1 MNAQQLHQ
9 QGRKAGEAG
18 NYQEAIELFEQAHQ
32 ADPQWPYPLYDI
44 AYTYLLQEE
53 YEKAYE
59 YYKKTEALSPDGF
72 FTTKTA
78 LWTLDREQGGDFAPG
93 LYRAYLQSEWLPD
106 NQRLSVLQQMIE
118 RYPDFAPAYKGLLAL
133 YRSPETRWDLIEK
146 ALDLDDMDDETYGIL
161 IVNKALI
168 LQFGQQPED
177 CQRLINAYLAS
188 PRATAAGR
196 ALANSIIS

>member
-1 MNAQQLHQ
+1 MQAQELHQ
-9 QGRKAGEAG
+9 QGRKAGEQGA
-18 NYQEAIELFEQAHQ
+18 YQEAIAFFEQAHQ
-32 ADPQWPYPLYDI
+32 VDPNWPYPLYDL
-44 AYTYLLQEE
+44 AYTYLLQED

-59 YYKKTEALSPDGF
+59 YYKKTEQLAPDGF

-78 LWTLDREQGGDFAPG
+78 LWTLDREQSGAFAAG

-118 RYPDFAPAYKGLLAL
+118 RFPTFAPAYKGLLAL

-146 ALDLDDMDDETYGIL
+146 ALALEDMDDETYGIL

-177 CQRLINAYLAS
+177 CQRLIHAYLAS
-188 PRATAAGR
+188 TRTTAAGR
-196 ALANSIIS
+196 ALANSVLE

>member
-18 NYQEAIELFEQAHQ
+18 NYQEAIEIFKQAHQ

-59 YYKKTEALSPDGF
+59 YYKKTEVLSRDGF

-78 LWTLDREQGGDFAPG
+78 LWTLDREQAGDFASG